1 MIGDKDIESWLL
13 REFFQPNWK
22 TYSRRRIEMLRS
34 IIHSIYE
41 ENKRIKTKAHG
52 RRRRWITRKKEEN
65 DQQKKI
71 QVMFALLYIII

>member
-41 ENKRIKTKAHG
+41 ENKRRKTKAHG
-52 RRRRWITRKKEEN
+52 RRRRWITRNKKKMN
-65 DQQKKI
+65 KKRR
-71 QVMFALLYIII
+71 FR